1 MSRLEKVF
9 VREKKVHMKSQCTC
23 IHFMMR
29 NVGVVFSVF
38 FFFFCVYLKAYKCNK
53 KIIFMSF

>member
-38 FFFFCVYLKAYKCNK
+38 FFFFFLCLFES
-53 KIIFMSF
+53 I